1 MKNIKKLT
9 KKSTALA
16 PSNIA
21 FIKYWGK
28 KDAKLKLPENGSI
41 SMTLDEN
48 ISTTTTVEFDSNLG
62 EDVITINGKV
72 DQKKNAKVSKFLD
85 LIRKESQINQKAR
98 VVSTNTFPSGTGIS
112 SSASGFAALALAGST
127 AAGLD
132 LNPKNLSIL
141 ARQGSG
147 SACRSIASGFVE
159 WLDGDTSETS
169 FAKTIFESNYW
180 DLADI
185 VAVVSNGI
193 KDISST
199 EGQISATTSP
209 FYEVRLQKIAQKIT
223 KIKEL
228 ITQKN
233 FSEFGKLIEAE
244 ALELHSIML
253 TSQPAL
259 IYLSPESLKLM
270 KIVRKCRQEG
280 LEVYFTLNTGENI
293 HLICEQKNMQEVQ
306 QKLQELDFVKN
317 ILAAKIGKGAK
328 LIEDHLF

>member
-1 MKNIKKLT
+1 MQKLP

-28 KDAKLKLPENGSI
+28 KDASLKLPENASI

-48 ISTTTTVEFDSNLG
+48 ISTTTTVEFDPNLRQ
-62 EDVITINGKV
+62 DDITINGKI
-72 DQKKNAKVSKFLD
+72 DQKKNIKVSKFLD
-85 LIRKESQINQKAR
+85 LIRKESNLNQKAK
-98 VVSTNTFPSGTGIS
+98 VVSVNTFPLGTGIS
-112 SSASGFAALALAGST
+112 SSASGFAALALAGSV

-147 SACRSIASGFVE
+147 SACRSIGDGIVE
-159 WLDGDTSETS
+159 WLDGNTSESS
-169 FAKTIFESNYW
+169 FGKTIFESTHW

-185 VAVVSNGI
+185 VAVVSRGT

-199 EGQISATTSP
+199 EGQFSATTSP
-209 FYEVRLQKIAQKIT
+209 FYEIRLQKINQKIT
-223 KIKEL
+223 KIKKL
-228 ITQKN
+228 IIQKK
-233 FSEFGKLIEAE
+233 FKEFGELIEAE

-259 IYLSPESLKLM
+259 IYLSPESLRLI
-270 KIVRKCRQEG
+270 KIVRKWRQEG
-280 LEVYFTLNTGENI
+280 LKVYFTLNTGENI
-293 HLICEQKNMQEVQ
+293 HLICEQKNMQKIQ
-306 QKLQELDFVKN
+306 QKLQKLDFVKN
-317 ILAAKIGKGAK
+317 ILTAKIGKGAR
-328 LIEDHLF
+328 LTEDHLF